1 MQGRYGGDDLYVA
14 ITTLCLVLLILNNFL
29 RSRALSW
36 LIMLLLIYNLYRA
49 FSKKHALRQKENEI
63 FISLASPLQNYFR
76 KLALQLKDREHSY
89 YLCPKCHKINRI
101 PKKQGAVTITCVHCA
116 HEFEKKN

>member
-36 LIMLLLIYNLYRA
+36 LIMLLLIYNLYRI
-49 FSKKHALRQKENEI
+49 FSKNYALRQKENKI
-63 FISLASPLQNYFR
+63 FINLASPLQNYFR

-89 YLCPKCHKINRI
+89 YLCPRCHKINSRALSRSPACIAHTSSRRRI
-101 PKKQGAVTITCVHCA
+101 
-116 HEFEKKN
+116 NR